1 MVNPSLFI
9 EQEERKNRSTAF
21 IITTALYAVLLLL
34 LWFVG
39 IWTLS
44 PPPEPMVGIELAN
57 LGSGALGSGDIQ
69 TRNKPS
75 PLKNREES
83 KPAKEEVK
91 VKHTERK
98 EVVEEVVKTKPTPKA
113 PEAPVKTSKIESP
126 VKVPP
131 RPEPKE
137 VKTVEAKEPTPAK
150 REVKVVEQPKVDSK
164 GLYGK
169 AKSNGTTGGTS
180 DNPGGNNNGPAGNKG
195 VGDYGSP
202 DGKVDG
208 KGLYGKGT
216 GGGGGNGSSL
226 NMTGWSW
233 SRRPSPQGLTSD
245 GKVVFRI
252 KIDENGNLI
261 SKSVVESTLSPA
273 DVRKCER
280 EIERLDFVPTN
291 SSGNRPSQST
301 GTITFVVRSQ

>member
-1 MVNPSLFI
+1 MNTTAQI
-9 EQEERKNRSTAF
+9 EQEERKNRSVALGV
-21 IITTALYAVLLLL
+21 TTVIYVLLFLL

-39 IWTLS
+39 MWKLT

-57 LGSGALGSGDIQ
+57 LGNGVLGSGDIQ
-69 TRNKPS
+69 THNKPS
-75 PLKNREES
+75 RLPNREES
-83 KPAKEEVK
+83 KPAKEEVRE
-91 VKHTERK
+91 ERTVRKPEVK
-98 EVVEEVVKTKPTPKA
+98 EVVPVKKPVVKA
-113 PEAPVKTSKIESP
+113 PEAPLKTAKTESP
-126 VKVPP
+126 VKVAPK
-131 RPEPKE
+131 PEPKE
-137 VKTVEAKEPTPAK
+137 TKPVETKVSAPAK
-150 REVKVVEQPKVDSK
+150 PAEKPVEQPKVDTK

-169 AKSNGTTGGTS
+169 AKSNGTNGTS

-208 KGLYGKGT
+208 RGLYGKGT

-226 NMTGWSW
+226 SLTGWTW

-291 SSGNRPSQST
+291 ASGSRAAQSS